1 MKVFVLPSWYPT
13 ATHPISGGFVR
24 DQARALA
31 DSGDDLQVVVGT
43 WDHADGAL
51 SLREPASLLRAW
63 RWKASLRAGPSWSA
77 DGKLAVVRTPAL
89 SWTLRVAG
97 GGVAGLLAASRRN
110 FAAARERHG
119 DFDLLHA
126 HVGFPAGHI
135 ARELAREHRLPYVLT
150 EHMSPFPFPALRR
163 GDTLRAELRQAFDD
177 AARVLAVSPG
187 LAADIARHGLPCHAV
202 VPNVVDERRFPVE
215 PPPSGRFVFLALGG
229 LRPQK
234 GFDLLLQALQ
244 RWNPDPSDVQLVI
257 GGDGPLRAALQSQ
270 AEHLKVADRVRF
282 LGPVAP
288 DDVPRWMAAS
298 HAFVLP
304 SRHETFGVVAAEA
317 LASGRPVIATRSG
330 GPESFV
336 DDTCG
341 RLVGV
346 GDVVG
351 LAEALQWMR
360 SHASGFDPLA
370 LRCRIERH
378 CSRAAVSARLRAIY
392 RSVIDGGDA

>member
-13 ATHPISGGFVR
+13 AAHPISGAFVR

-51 SLREPASLLRAW
+51 SLREPGRLWRAW
-63 RWKASLRAGPSWSA
+63 RGRHALPAGPTWA
-77 DGKLAVVRTPAL
+77 DEGRLAIVRTPAL

-97 GGVAGLLAASRRN
+97 GGVAGLLDASRRN
-110 FAAARERHG
+110 FEAATARFGR
-119 DFDLLHA
+119 FDLLHA

-135 ARELAREHRLPYVLT
+135 ARELAREHALPYVLT

-163 GDTLRAELRQAFDD
+163 GSALRPELRQAFEG

-187 LAADIARHGLPCHAV
+187 LAADIAAHGLPCHGV
-202 VPNVVDERRFPVE
+202 VPNVVDERRFTVAPS
-215 PPPSGRFVFLALGG
+215 PPGRFVFMALGA

-244 RWNPDPSDVQLVI
+244 RWNPDPSEVEIVI
-257 GGDGPLRAALQSQ
+257 GGDGPLRAKLESQ
-270 AEHLKVADRVRF
+270 ARRLGVADRVRF
-282 LGPVAP
+282 VGAVAP

-317 LASGRPVIATRSG
+317 LASGRPVVATRCG

-336 DDTCG
+336 DEGCG
-341 RLVGV
+341 RLVAV
-346 GDVVG
+346 GDVAA
-351 LAEALQWMR
+351 LAQALQWMK
-360 SHASGFDPLA
+360 SQAASFDPMA
-370 LRCRIERH
+370 LRARIERL
-378 CSRAAVSARLRAIY
+378 CSRAAVSAQLRAVY
-392 RSVIDGGDA
+392 AAVLGARE